1 MLTFRW
7 NSVAIN
13 AAMASRPLVEV
24 SRSANHGA
32 GRDGS
37 SRSRVGWRAA
47 RRHGSTTNRRRWA
60 RTLNLT
66 AFQFG
71 LIGALGGIGAVL
83 GAAVTTRVGLR
94 LGTGR
99 TIIACHLITTTS
111 VNIMAA
117 AGETPDT
124 WTAVVVLGAGVALY
138 GLALGMSNSHEMS
151 YRQLLTPR

>member
-1 MLTFRW
+1 
-7 NSVAIN
+7 VA
-13 AAMASRPLVEV
+13 
-24 SRSANHGA
+24 
-32 GRDGS
+32 S
-37 SRSRVGWRAA
+37 SPSSWVNNEPPALG
-47 RRHGSTTNRRRWA
+47 A

-111 VNIMAA
+111 VIVMAA

-138 GLALGMSNSHEMS
+138 GLALGMSNSHETS
-151 YRQLLTPR
+151 YRQRLTPR